1 MLNNNIDLGYLAL
14 TMFLVAPMAVGDDA
28 ASADANLRNVMEEVV
43 VVASKIPRPLSR
55 VASQVTTFH
64 RDELLAQQ
72 AQTLGDIA
80 RFEPTLDAEY
90 GGNRFGS
97 TGLSIRGIGGNRV
110 AMQVDGVP
118 LPRLFALG
126 EFALN
131 ARSSVDPQLIERVEV
146 LRGPASAL
154 YGSDAL
160 GGVVSITTIDPASLV
175 APGNI
180 GYLGI
185 SGGWFSESDSRV
197 ASLHSAIA
205 MEDSSLA
212 LSLDS
217 RRGHKRENRASS
229 STPQDDSNYAI
240 DHSMAKWQLAT
251 SDVSMISFIADQY
264 ERRVDSDLHAVLGF
278 GRQYANSL
286 EILGNDKQK
295 RQRVSAHLDTIALG
309 LDKLQLLGYWQENK
323 TRQDTQ
329 DLRGDRTTHTPMQM
343 INRSF
348 EIKEAARGVKL
359 LLSREFQPGHNPHLV
374 VAGVEWHREKL
385 TEFRDGSLLNLSTGD
400 RLKLLPPGE
409 VLPAR
414 DLPITTTEKI
424 GAFVQDEWQLGAL
437 TLIPALRW
445 DRYSLDAELD
455 SLISDETRLSD
466 FDERQLTI
474 KLGLTWAL
482 DSDRTLYLQYAEGFR
497 SPPAEDVNLYLD
509 YSGVFKVRAL
519 PNPEL
524 DSESSTNWELGYRQ
538 FGALFQFDASV
549 YHSTYDDFIESRVR
563 VGVDPVDGALLF
575 QSRNISESTIYGAE
589 FSAQVAP
596 GVLVPKLS
604 NWQAELG
611 LHWSRGRDDATDE
624 GIESVSPA
632 RAVLSLG
639 WQARANL
646 NVKMLANYR
655 ARQRY
660 IDSDVR
666 QIYVPKSSTVL
677 DISIEYA
684 PTDWLDIH
692 LGFNNVSD
700 KKYYRYQDVR
710 QLTPDDP
717 RVELLSRPGRN
728 IALTFHIQSL

>member
-1 MLNNNIDLGYLAL
+1 MLNRKIVFGCLVL
-14 TMFLVAPMAVGDDA
+14 TTSLVAPLAAGDDGDH
-28 ASADANLRNVMEEVV
+28 ADANLHNMMEEVV

-55 VASQVTTFH
+55 VASQVTTIH

-80 RFEPTLDAEY
+80 RYEPTLDAEY

-97 TGLSIRGIGGNRV
+97 TGLSIRGVGGNRV

-160 GGVVSITTIDPASLV
+160 GGVVSITTIDPASLI
-175 APGNI
+175 APGNV

-185 SGGWFSESDSRV
+185 SGGWFSESESRV
-197 ASLHSAIA
+197 ANLHSAIA
-205 MEDSSLA
+205 MEDSSLV

-217 RRGHKRENRASS
+217 RRGSERENRASS
-229 STPQDDSNYAI
+229 ATLQDDSNYAI
-240 DHSMAKWQLAT
+240 DHSMVKWQYAISDISVT
-251 SDVSMISFIADQY
+251 SVIVDQY
-264 ERRVDSDLHAVLGF
+264 ERKVDSDLRAVLGF

-286 EILGNDKQK
+286 ELLGDDKQ
-295 RQRVSAHLDTIALG
+295 QRRRLSVHFDTIALG

-329 DLRGDRTTHTPMQM
+329 DLRGDRMTSISTQI

-348 EIKEAARGVKL
+348 EINEEASGAKL
-359 LLSREFQPGHNPHLV
+359 LLNREFTLGQNPHLV
-374 VAGVEWHREKL
+374 VAGVEWRREIL
-385 TEFRDGSLLNLSTGD
+385 TESRDGSLLNLSTGD
-400 RLKLLPPGE
+400 RSKMLPPGE

-414 DLPITTTEKI
+414 DLPITTTEQI
-424 GAFVQDEWQLGAL
+424 GVFIQDEWQLGAL

-445 DRYSLDAELD
+445 DHHSLDAELD

-466 FDERQLTI
+466 FDERQLTV
-474 KLGLTWAL
+474 KMGGTWAL
-482 DSDRTLYLQYAEGFR
+482 DSDRTMYIQYAQGFR

-509 YSGVFKVRAL
+509 YSGVFNVRAL

-538 FGALFQFDASV
+538 FGTLFQFDTSV

-563 VGVDPVDGALLF
+563 VGVDPADGTLLF

-589 FSAQVAP
+589 FSAQLAP
-596 GVLVPKLS
+596 GVLVPKLR
-604 NWQAELG
+604 NWKAELG

-624 GIESVSPA
+624 GIESVSPS
-632 RAVLSLG
+632 RAVLALR
-639 WQARANL
+639 WRARPNL
-646 NVKMLANYR
+646 NVMMLANYR
-655 ARQRY
+655 ARQRD
-660 IDSDVR
+660 IDSDLR
-666 QIYVPKSSTVL
+666 QIYVPKPSTVL
-677 DISIEYA
+677 DVSIEYA

-692 LGFNNVSD
+692 LGVNNVSD

-728 IALTFHIQSL
+728 VALTFHIQFP